1 MYIICAI
8 IYFEQRNG
16 GNFSMGEKKEALLH
30 DADVETAVFNYLLEN
45 KLLLMSVDPGY
56 DGFKIYIN
64 GHNYLSKSLVIKTG
78 ETDEF
83 ERIERPTIKDGTFV
97 QMRDFNSGKIVQYMT
112 GQNARAALT
121 DGTAS
126 DVSDFYTDADRF
138 STPQFRASFYSAVI
152 RALWL
157 YATEDNEVGFTIE
170 DLTNNLSG
178 WGIYLLVTLP
188 YAYAQ
193 EAKKNIR
200 VLLDAPIDAE
210 FTLSRK
216 MTVKLT
222 SKLPIVKAYFQPQ
235 VLAAF
240 RGTFLS
246 EFGDYSDDTEA
257 EMLQKMPAILIDA
270 GYHTCAMVTITNAL
284 EVLEGDPTVTEEIFS
299 MEEFDK
305 KTAKKLRTRYSK
317 EAISDSELSLALVND
332 YCNGDREL
340 FASTDNGSEPVDVA
354 SIREQVLQEEKARL
368 IQYLNKKFGMK
379 KMRSAFI
386 TGGTGGSIMFDY
398 LSDVLKNWKNV
409 KDVSLITGFNL
420 NGEDI
425 GSVYGVAYGGYK
437 MLVGIV
443 RANADKE

>member
-1 MYIICAI
+1 
-8 IYFEQRNG
+8 
-16 GNFSMGEKKEALLH
+16 MGEKKEALLH

-216 MTVKLT
+216 MTEKLT

-235 VLAAF
+235 VLQAF

>member
-1 MYIICAI
+1 
-8 IYFEQRNG
+8 
-16 GNFSMGEKKEALLH
+16 MGEKKEALLH
-30 DADVETAVFNYLLEN
+30 DAGVETAVFNYLLEN

-200 VLLDAPIDAE
+200 VLLDAH
-210 FTLSRK
+210 
-216 MTVKLT
+216 
-222 SKLPIVKAYFQPQ
+222 
-235 VLAAF
+235 
-240 RGTFLS
+240 
-246 EFGDYSDDTEA
+246 TEA
-257 EMLQKMPAILIDA
+257 FFYTD
-270 GYHTCAMVTITNAL
+270 
-284 EVLEGDPTVTEEIFS
+284 
-299 MEEFDK
+299 
-305 KTAKKLRTRYSK
+305 
-317 EAISDSELSLALVND
+317 
-332 YCNGDREL
+332 
-340 FASTDNGSEPVDVA
+340 ASTSC
-354 SIREQVLQEEKARL
+354 QK
-368 IQYLNKKFGMK
+368 
-379 KMRSAFI
+379 
-386 TGGTGGSIMFDY
+386 
-398 LSDVLKNWKNV
+398 
-409 KDVSLITGFNL
+409 
-420 NGEDI
+420 
-425 GSVYGVAYGGYK
+425 
-437 MLVGIV
+437 
-443 RANADKE
+443 